1 MRRCRRAAIATVA
14 LVLTAPASHAADPV
28 PDGYHRVAAA
38 HGIPSA
44 LFYAVALAES
54 GKHIAPLRS
63 VRPWPWTLNVQGNG
77 QYYRSRQAAV
87 AALREALASGHTSV
101 DVGLMQ
107 VNWKYHAGAL
117 QTIEAAVDPYRN
129 LDVAAAILV
138 DCYQSRGDWWG
149 AVGCYH
155 APNDPE
161 RAARYRDRVK
171 RLWSRLVALG

>member
-1 MRRCRRAAIATVA
+1 M
-14 LVLTAPASHAADPV
+14 
-28 PDGYHRVAAA
+28 
-38 HGIPSA
+38 
-44 LFYAVALAES
+44 
-54 GKHIAPLRS
+54 
-63 VRPWPWTLNVQGNG
+63 
-77 QYYRSRQAAV
+77 
-87 AALREALASGHTSV
+87 REALASGHTSV